1 MNYQISQFIIQRFIA
16 LFPRSA
22 AGGVEP
28 MDELLALFSMSTAGG
43 DESTDGLLL
52 FAAVLGGMTLR
63 PTESGS
69 TMSWNVHG
77 FHL

>member
-1 MNYQISQFIIQRFIA
+1 
-16 LFPRSA
+16 
-22 AGGVEP
+22 

-52 FAAVLGGMTLR
+52 LAAVPGGMTLR